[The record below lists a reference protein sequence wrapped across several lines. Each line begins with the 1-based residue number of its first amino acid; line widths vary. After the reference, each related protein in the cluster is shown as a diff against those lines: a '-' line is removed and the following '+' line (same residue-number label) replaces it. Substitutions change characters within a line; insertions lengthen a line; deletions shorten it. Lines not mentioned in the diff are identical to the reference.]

1 MFLGKIWKNLPDCD
15 AGAIEVVDIDVT
27 GNLYGISAIILAV
40 CGAKDNDV
48 LFSNNRQSIENK
60 RIKISG
66 MTNTITQ

>member
-1 MFLGKIWKNLPDCD
+1 MI
-15 AGAIEVVDIDVT
+15 DIDVT